1 MSKGFVGASLTI
13 GSILQGLAMSL
24 FLFPHAIPSGGA
36 AGIAILFEH
45 LFSIKYELSLWTFN
59 FLLLAIAYKWIGW
72 FSVIKTLYSVS
83 VTSLTIGLMSSLSL
97 GPLSSVYIDMLLGAL
112 IFGFG
117 VSLLFISGASSG
129 GIAIIVHILHKQI
142 NVMPGKLLFLFNSAI
157 FLSLAITIDW
167 VILLYALITQFI
179 SAKIIDL
186 FYKLFHYYIL
196 DGQAAVSK

>member
-1 MSKGFVGASLTI
+1 MSKVFVGVSLTI

-59 FLLLAIAYKWIGW
+59 LLLLTIAYRWIGW
-72 FSVIKTLYSVS
+72 FSVVKTFYSVT
-83 VTSLTIGLMSSLSL
+83 VTSITIGLMSSLSL
-97 GPLSSVYIDMLLGAL
+97 GALSFVYMDMLLGAL